1 MFLVCVYI
9 TWHDLHLKNW
19 EFHVSKMICLSLL
32 GWTKFF
38 NSLREKK
45 IKHPSTIFFHLLLFK
60 KIFSS
65 FYFIV
70 GIFSCCSPSSTNPLH
85 RSWLV
90 RRYGQLLLS
99 NLEIKGHIRTHSLTR
114 ISQQK
119 HFVCQTQ
126 TCLSLCLSLLAGE
139 AQNTR
144 EQREKLRGRKRWKRG
159 RDRGKHGRLKMS
171 DLMLLSACQAS
182 QSTVSLIGRRGGQ
195 NLVFKSRN
203 NRNYKA
209 EHSSATETAQSLK
222 IH

>member
-1 MFLVCVYI
+1 M
-9 TWHDLHLKNW
+9 
-19 EFHVSKMICLSLL
+19 
-32 GWTKFF
+32 
-38 NSLREKK
+38 
-45 IKHPSTIFFHLLLFK
+45 
-60 KIFSS
+60 
-65 FYFIV
+65 

-90 RRYGQLLLS
+90 RRSWTVASFNALNKGTHTPSRGFPSRSILS
-99 NLEIKGHIRTHSLTR
+99 VKRRHVS
-114 ISQQK
+114 
-119 HFVCQTQ
+119 
-126 TCLSLCLSLLAGE
+126 LSLSAGE

-195 NLVFKSRN
+195 NVVFKSRN

-209 EHSSATETAQSLK
+209 ERSSATETAQSLK